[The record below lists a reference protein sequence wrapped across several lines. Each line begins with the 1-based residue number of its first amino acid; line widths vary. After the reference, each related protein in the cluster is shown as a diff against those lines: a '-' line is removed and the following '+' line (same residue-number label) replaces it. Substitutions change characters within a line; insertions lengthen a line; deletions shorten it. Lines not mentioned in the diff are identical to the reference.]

1 MEMNVRSRPYGKDII
16 ACIYLKSM
24 LGGRVN
30 ERQLRR
36 MMQQAGIKS
45 SELDGVRQVD
55 FILADRKIT
64 VKNPQVTI
72 LEIQGTKTYQVVGG
86 EEEIGSIT
94 EAQKSD
100 VNEEDVALVIQK
112 TGVTREKA
120 IEALKKNNNKPAEA
134 IISLLTGK

>member
-1 MEMNVRSRPYGKDII
+1 
-16 ACIYLKSM
+16 M

-86 EEEIGSIT
+86 EEEVGSIA

>member
-1 MEMNVRSRPYGKDII
+1 
-16 ACIYLKSM
+16 M

-45 SELDGVRQVD
+45 SEMSGVRQVD
-55 FILADRKIT
+55 FIFDDRKIS

-86 EEEIGSIT
+86 EEQEGKV
-94 EAQKSD
+94 EAQPLGF
-100 VNEEDVALVIQK
+100 NEEDVNLVVQK
-112 TGVTREKA
+112 TGVSREKA
-120 IEALKKNNNKPAEA
+120 IEALRKSGNKPAEA
-134 IISLLTGK
+134 IISIISGK